1 MYCSEK
7 MKKYFCLLLV
17 FAFSISFYGQNKT
30 EKSKNELRSNSSS
43 SSSSTVS
50 KSSGSDSDGESGI
63 LVDVFVNIGL
73 GIFKYGMIGDY
84 TTEDHLYNKLSEY
97 PFYNTQ
103 SGNYDG
109 SDTVVVGKSKFRLD
123 FEDKFLYSNNDLFG
137 NHLNLK
143 IRPFQYFYLQ
153 TDFRQIAEINR
164 IDDTNN
170 SLSLFHFNFCYDRV
184 RLERFDLGWSLG
196 ASYVGNEVKKGGF
209 SYGLSAAYFMTK
221 NFSFSGSA
229 KWSRINQQPVNAFE
243 IEGKLHKKKC
253 FFTAGFEHLKIASPT
268 YNFISLGG
276 GIYL

>member
-1 MYCSEK
+1 
-7 MKKYFCLLLV
+7 MKKNFCLLLL
-17 FAFSISFYGQNKT
+17 FAFGTSFYGQNKT
-30 EKSKNELRSNSSS
+30 EKSKNELSSS
-43 SSSSTVS
+43 SSKPAATNSRSSN
-50 KSSGSDSDGESGI
+50 SGSDSDVDTEV

-73 GIFKYGMIGDY
+73 GVFKYGLIGDY
-84 TTEDHLYNKLSEY
+84 NQEDHLYNSLSRY
-97 PFYNTQ
+97 PFYKEQ
-103 SGNYDG
+103 SGNYNN
-109 SDTVVVGKSKFRLD
+109 SDSIAEKKVFRLD

-137 NHLNLK
+137 NHMNLK

-153 TDFRQIAEINR
+153 ADFRQIAEINR

-170 SLSLFHFNFCYDRV
+170 GLSLFHFNFCYDRV
-184 RLERFDLGWSLG
+184 RMGKFDLGWSLG

-209 SYGLSAAYFMTK
+209 SYGLSASYFMTK

-229 KWSRINQQPVNAFE
+229 KWSAINQQPVNAFE

-253 FFTAGFEHLKIASPT
+253 FFTAGFEHLKIATPT